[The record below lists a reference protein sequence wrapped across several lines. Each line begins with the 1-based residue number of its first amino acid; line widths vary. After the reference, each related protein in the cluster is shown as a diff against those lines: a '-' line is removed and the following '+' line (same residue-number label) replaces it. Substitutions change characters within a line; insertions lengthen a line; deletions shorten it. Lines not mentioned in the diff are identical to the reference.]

1 MGAASV
7 GDAPACTPLTPEQQA
22 AFHRWQT
29 LWVIGR
35 FGKMLPQGAL
45 VIGSLFVSWISR
57 RDCILLFF
65 SLEIGG
71 RYAAFF
77 AERAM
82 SSVVGR
88 EPPTWWRI
96 LITTGVIA
104 ALCLMYSLSFW

>member
-1 MGAASV
+1 MEAATVS
-7 GDAPACTPLTPEQQA
+7 DADSCRPLPPEQQA
-22 AFHRWQT
+22 ALQRWQT
-29 LWVIGR
+29 FWIVAR
-35 FGKMLPQGAL
+35 FCKLLPQAAL

-57 RDCILLFF
+57 RNCVLLFF

-82 SSVVGR
+82 SSLVGR
-88 EPPTWWRI
+88 EPPTWWRL
-96 LITTGVIA
+96 LITTGLLA